1 MTTINLDD
9 FLREIGLEG
18 DARVAKAL
26 EEVRS
31 TLPLVALRTA
41 AKKTQT
47 QLAEALNVSQAA
59 VSKFEGRGDFLL
71 STLCKYAQA
80 LSARVEL
87 SVHLDEATF
96 NLTPYDDE
104 GQMCF
109 RLAKRH
115 AKKAVPVSVLTTI
128 RLFSEMKEHHG
139 RVREYTPGWGR
150 CHSND
155 YASAPSITSELA
167 ANDEA
172 QPLAA

>member
-1 MTTINLDD
+1 MTTISLDD

-18 DARVAKAL
+18 DARVAKAM

-31 TLPLVALRTA
+31 TLPLAALRTA
-41 AKKTQT
+41 AKKTQA
-47 QLAEALNVSQAA
+47 QIAEALNVSQVA

-71 STLCKYAQA
+71 STLCKYAHA
-80 LSARVEL
+80 LGARVEL
-87 SVHLDEATF
+87 AVHLDEATF
-96 NLTPYDDE
+96 GLTPYDDE

-109 RLAKRH
+109 RFTKRH
-115 AKKAVPVSVLTTI
+115 AKKAAPENMLTAI
-128 RLFSEMKEHHG
+128 RLLSAQYD
-139 RVREYTPGWGR
+139 RR
-150 CHSND
+150 CGYMPDWANFHSND

>member
-1 MTTINLDD
+1 MTTISLDD
-9 FLREIGLEG
+9 FLHEIGLEG
-18 DARVAKAL
+18 DARVAKAV
-26 EEVRS
+26 EEIRS
-31 TLPLVALRTA
+31 TLPLAALRTA
-41 AKKTQT
+41 AKKTQA
-47 QLAEALNVSQAA
+47 QLAEALTISQAA

-71 STLCKYAQA
+71 STLCKYAKA

-87 SVHLDEATF
+87 SVHLSEATF
-96 NLTPYDDE
+96 DLTPYDDE

-115 AKKAVPVSVLTTI
+115 TKKAATVSMLSSI
-128 RLFSEMKEHHG
+128 RLRNEIKEHRG
-139 RVREYTPGWGR
+139 CIREYMPDWGR
-150 CHSND
+150 FRSND

>member
-9 FLREIGLEG
+9 FLREIGLDG
-18 DARVAKAL
+18 DARVAEAM

-31 TLPLVALRTA
+31 TLPLATLRTA
-41 AKKTQT
+41 AKQT
-47 QLAEALNVSQAA
+47 QAQLAQALNVSQAA

-80 LSARVEL
+80 LNARVEL
-87 SVHLDEATF
+87 SVHLDEASF
-96 NLTPYDDE
+96 DLTPYEDE

-115 AKKAVPVSVLTTI
+115 AKKANAVRMFTP
-128 RLFSEMKEHHG
+128 RLLSEHHG
-139 RVREYTPGWGR
+139 RVRAYAPNWG
-150 CHSND
+150 CFHSND
-155 YASAPSITSELA
+155 YASTPSITSELA